1 METVR
6 RFGAIVGA
14 DLLERTRSTKF
25 WVIQALLCIASWW
38 SFPTMEKN
46 YVVLTVNGHLR
57 GEYSSAWI
65 GMVVAMLAL
74 WLSLVGFYLV
84 RGTLVRDF
92 ETRVWQLLV
101 ATPLTR
107 YAYLM
112 AKWCS
117 NMAVLSLVLAGAL
130 AVGLVAQLVRG
141 EDPHIDLV
149 ELVKPALFLAIPSLA
164 LTSLL
169 ALVFDL
175 VPWLRRTAGNVLFF
189 IVWLFSLA
197 ATVPAMNSAAAG
209 EGAGPWL
216 GDPRGMVVLQHSLV
230 RQVAPQ
236 LKGEELKPG
245 FCMVCVVKT
254 ERRGRFAWKEWRQ
267 DAPMMAGRL
276 LWLLLAI
283 GGVLLCAPWLDR
295 AAASCEATRAASAGD
310 SGRTLRLLDLM
321 LAPLQATQWGA
332 LVAAELQLT
341 LRQRPAWWWLAL
353 LLTAGG
359 GMLAPMPGAAF
370 AVIGGWALLLD
381 RYGQAA
387 LHERTTRTGPLIFSA
402 IGAGKRVLGAR
413 WIVLFMLG
421 VLVNLP
427 AVLRFGVT
435 QPMIALA
442 IIIVAASL
450 PAWSLALGALTGNPR
465 TFELLACVFGYL
477 ALNGVAVLHVG
488 TDPELTSLVHIVALP
503 AVIFVAS
510 TAWIR
515 MSQR

>member
-1 METVR
+1 MESVR

-14 DLLERTRSTKF
+14 DLLERTRSTRF
-25 WVIQALLCIASWW
+25 WVIQAMLCIASWW
-38 SFPTMEKN
+38 SFPTMEKE
-46 YVVLTVNGHLR
+46 YVVLAVNGHLR

-65 GMVVAMLAL
+65 GMVVAMLSV
-74 WLSLVGFYLV
+74 WLSLIGFYLV

-107 YAYLM
+107 SAYLL

-130 AVGLVAQLVRG
+130 AVGVVAQLVRG
-141 EDPHIDLV
+141 ENPDLDLV
-149 ELVKPALFLAIPSLA
+149 ELVKPALLLAIPSLA

-175 VPWLRRTAGNVLFF
+175 VPPLRRTAGNVLFF
-189 IVWLFSLA
+189 ILWIASLA
-197 ATVPAMNSAAAG
+197 ATVPAMKSAAAG

-216 GDPRGMVVLQHSLV
+216 GDPRGMVVFQHSLV

-236 LKGEELKPG
+236 LKGEELRNG

-254 ERRGRFAWKEWRQ
+254 ERRGQFAWPEWQQ
-267 DAPMMAGRL
+267 DAPMIAGRL

-283 GGVLLCAPWLDR
+283 GGVMLCAPWLDR
-295 AAASCEATRAASAGD
+295 AAASGEKTRVASASG
-310 SGRTLRLLDLM
+310 SGRSLRFLDLLM
-321 LAPLQATQWGA
+321 TPIQSTQLGT

-341 LRQRPAWWWLAL
+341 LRQRPGWWWLAL
-353 LLTAGG
+353 LGTAGA
-359 GMLAPMPGAAF
+359 GMLAPAPVGAL
-370 AVIGGWALLLD
+370 AVVGGWALLLD

-387 LHERTTRTGPLIFSA
+387 LYESSTRTGPLIFSA
-402 IGAGKRVLGAR
+402 NGAGKRVLRAR
-413 WIVLFMLG
+413 WTVLFALG

-427 AVLRFGVT
+427 AVLRFGFS
-435 QPMIALA
+435 QPMTALA

-450 PAWSLALGALTGNPR
+450 PAWSIACGALTGNSR
-465 TFELLACVFGYL
+465 TFELLACMFGYL
-477 ALNGVAVLHVG
+477 AVNGIAVLNVG
-488 TDPELTSLVHIVALP
+488 SDPAWTSMVHILALP
-503 AVIFVAS
+503 PVIFVAS
-510 TAWIR
+510 KSWVR